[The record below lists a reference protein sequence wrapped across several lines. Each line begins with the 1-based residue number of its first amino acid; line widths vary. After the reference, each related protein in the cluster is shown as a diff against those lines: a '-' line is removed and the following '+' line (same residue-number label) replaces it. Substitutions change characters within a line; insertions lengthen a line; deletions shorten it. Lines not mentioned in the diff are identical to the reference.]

1 MQNNNS
7 LISVIIPVYNG
18 EKYLR
23 EAIDSVLTQS
33 YNPLEIII
41 IDDGSVDNSAKIA
54 TEYVSARYFYQE
66 NSGLS
71 AALNLGIEKATGD
84 YIAFL
89 DADDIWVEEKLN
101 RQMKALDQNQE
112 LDAVFGHH
120 TIFYSNKT
128 GKEKNGIENE
138 KILPAMFKG
147 AMLIRRE
154 SFDSVGLFDTSLKL
168 GDFIDWYSRAK
179 EKGLKIM
186 VLSDVVMRRRVHGE
200 NQSIRDRSAIK
211 DYLKIVKASLDRQR
225 KNESK
230 E

>member
-1 MQNNNS
+1 
-7 LISVIIPVYNG
+7 
-18 EKYLR
+18 
-23 EAIDSVLTQS
+23 
-33 YNPLEIII
+33 
-41 IDDGSVDNSAKIA
+41 
-54 TEYVSARYFYQE
+54 
-66 NSGLS
+66 
-71 AALNLGIEKATGD
+71 
-84 YIAFL
+84 
-89 DADDIWVEEKLN
+89 
-101 RQMKALDQNQE
+101 
-112 LDAVFGHH
+112 
-120 TIFYSNKT
+120 
-128 GKEKNGIENE
+128 
-138 KILPAMFKG
+138 
-147 AMLIRRE
+147 MLIRRE